1 MAEQVL
7 KIHLDRILSSRQ
19 HPKTICP
26 SEAPRALSAPELRRL
41 GASDWRDLMPEVR
54 RILWAMRDE
63 GEVEIL
69 QKGVALADDLASE
82 DVVGP
87 IRARKVESGKSTA

>member
-1 MAEQVL
+1 MADNIV
-7 KIHLDRILSSRQ
+7 KFHLNRLLSSRQ

-26 SEAPRALSAPELRRL
+26 SEVPRALSTLELRQI
-41 GASDWRDLMPEVR
+41 GVSDWRDLMPEVR
-54 RILWAMRDE
+54 TILWIMRDR

-69 QKGVALADDLASE
+69 QKGVPLPDNLTIE

-87 IRARKVESGKSTA
+87 IRARRKKADAS

>member
-1 MAEQVL
+1 MADPIL

-26 SEAPRALSAPELRRL
+26 SEVPRALSASELRQL
-41 GASDWRDLMPEVR
+41 GVSDWRDLMPEVR
-54 RILWAMRDE
+54 RILSVMRDR
-63 GEVEIL
+63 GQVEIL
-69 QKGVALADDLASE
+69 QKGVVLHDSLAIE

-87 IRARKVESGKSTA
+87 IRARKVEVGTVLG

>member
-1 MAEQVL
+1 MADQIL
-7 KIHLDRILSSRQ
+7 KLHLDRILSSRQ

-26 SEAPRALSAPELRRL
+26 SEVPRALTNLELRQL

-54 RILWAMRDE
+54 RILWIMRSR

-69 QKGVALADDLASE
+69 QKSVVLPNNLAIE

-87 IRARKVESGKSTA
+87 IRARRVEVGTSTS